1 MDFVD
6 EFLQFVEEVNCNI
19 WVKLCIGLMLLVFS
33 FLSLVFS
40 IKKNKVLSNSETS
53 RQISNISKAM
63 TVLLPA
69 VSVLLDQK
77 KGNKKNENES
87 LEKVCQKTPNEN
99 E

>member
-6 EFLQFVEEVNCNI
+6 EFLHFAEEANCNI

-40 IKKNKVLSNSETS
+40 IKKNKVLSNTETAQ
-53 RQISNISKAM
+53 QISNISKAM

-87 LEKVCQKTPNEN
+87 LEKVSQKTPNEN